1 MQGHMTEK
9 KGGGAPWG
17 TTELGHS
24 CEDFSDT
31 DLLPGMSQGC
41 LGSDPHIW
49 DQP

>member
-1 MQGHMTEK
+1 MTEK
-9 KGGGAPWG
+9 KGGVLLGGPMP
-17 TTELGHS
+17 TELGHS